1 MITKIKQEIQKV
13 IVGQDELIN
22 SMLIALL
29 SEGHILV
36 EGVPGI
42 AKTTAVNSLAKSL
55 GFDFKRIQFTPDL
68 LPSDITGSEILD
80 IKNNDFK
87 IKHGPIFTN
96 LLLADEINRA
106 GAKVQSALLEAM
118 AEKQVTIAEES
129 FKLDDPFMVLA
140 TANPVEQEG
149 TYELPEASL
158 DRFMMKVKVGYN
170 NIDEEFTIV
179 QRVAKTG
186 FETINQVLDK
196 KDFDNLKQQVKN
208 IYIDDE
214 LSKYMLRIVFAT
226 REPEKYGLEEIAQ
239 YIDFG
244 ASPRG
249 SIDLYKAAKAYA
261 FLDGKEFVTPY
272 DVAKVA
278 YLVLRHRLIL
288 NYNAIAND
296 ITPDDIIQTIL
307 EKVPAP

>member
-1 MITKIKQEIQKV
+1 MINKVRQEIHKV
-13 IVGQDELIN
+13 IVGQEELIN

-29 SEGHILV
+29 SDGHILV

-55 GFDFKRIQFTPDL
+55 GFNFKRIQFTPDL

-80 IKNNDFK
+80 LKHNDFK

-118 AEKQVTIAEES
+118 AEKQVTIGEET
-129 FKLDDPFMVLA
+129 FKLDYPFMVLA

-170 NIDEEFTIV
+170 NIDEEFEIV
-179 QRVAKTG
+179 QRVAKKG
-186 FETINQVLDK
+186 FETITQVLN
-196 KDFDNLKQQVKN
+196 KDDFQSLKQKVKDVH
-208 IYIDDE
+208 IDDE
-214 LSKYMLRIVFAT
+214 LSKYILKIVFAS
-226 REPEKYGLEEIAQ
+226 REPQKYDLGEIAQ

-249 SIDLYKAAKAYA
+249 SIDLYKACKAYA
-261 FLDGKEFVTPY
+261 FLDGKDFVTPY

-278 YLVLRHRLIL
+278 FLVLRHRLIL
-288 NYNAIAND
+288 NYNAIAAN
-296 ITPDDIIQTIL
+296 ITSDDIIKKIL
-307 EKVPAP
+307 EKIPAP